1 MEKIL
6 MTPGPTNIPDEVFK
20 AMSVNMHH
28 RTEEFAAVMENVQ
41 SKLRKLF
48 NTKNDVL
55 ILLCS
60 GTGGLEASI
69 VNLFSP
75 GDKLLCINCGVFGKR
90 FADIARMYGVEVH
103 EKAIQWGYGVN
114 PEDIEEELKI
124 NDYKA
129 VYATY
134 SETSTGIKNDI
145 KAIGKVVKKHGPLF
159 IVDIVSALGG
169 LEFDAENFNVDVA
182 VAGSQKGL
190 MCPPGLALVSMSDR
204 AWNAVEKSTLPKF
217 YFDFKKYRESKM
229 SPYTPGVSVIL
240 GLNRALDM
248 LFEEG
253 IDNVL
258 ARHRRYSSI
267 VKKSCNYLGLTEFP
281 SKEFASEVLTA
292 LYVPDGIDGIGLI
305 DNMQRN
311 GVVIAGGQGKLKG
324 RIIRIGHI
332 GYVND
337 AFIIKTMDALSLSL
351 NATGIKNDNREL
363 IEYTKSLLGVK
374 A

>member
-28 RTEEFAAVMENVQ
+28 RTDEFAAVMVNVQ

-75 GDKLLCINCGVFGKR
+75 KDKLLCINCGVFGKR
-90 FADIARMYGVEVH
+90 FADIARMYGVDVH
-103 EKAIQWGYGVN
+103 EKAIQWGYGAK
-114 PEDIEEELKI
+114 PQGIEEELKST
-124 NDYKA
+124 NYKA

-145 KAIGKVVKKHGPLF
+145 KSIGEIVKKYGPLF

-169 LEFDAENFNVDVA
+169 LEFNADDFNVDIA
-182 VAGSQKGL
+182 IAGSQKGL
-190 MCPPGLALVSMSDR
+190 MCPPGLALISMSDR
-204 AWNAVEKSTLPKF
+204 AWDAAEKSTLPKF

-229 SPYTPGVSVIL
+229 MPYTPGVSIIL

-253 IDNVL
+253 IDNVFD
-258 ARHRRYSSI
+258 RHKRYSTI
-267 VKKSCNYLGLTEFP
+267 VKESTSHLGLVEFP
-281 SKEFASEVLTA
+281 SAEFASEVLTA
-292 LYVPDGIDGIGLI
+292 LYVPDGVDAKELI
-305 DNMQRN
+305 DSMQRS
-311 GVVIAGGQGKLKG
+311 GIVIAGGQGKLKG

-332 GYVND
+332 GYIND
-337 AFIIKTMDALSLSL
+337 SFIMRTVDALSCSL
-351 NATGIKNDNREL
+351 NLLGYKNDNKEL
-363 IEYTKSLLGVK
+363 MKYTENLLGVK